1 MADDHVGTILDQWRR
16 VRPDLDP
23 EPMGVVGRL
32 SRIARDL
39 EGKLNQNFARFDL
52 DGVAF
57 DLLAALRR
65 QGEPYSLSPKVLQF
79 EMMISSG
86 NTTYRLD
93 QLEKRGLI
101 ARLADPH
108 DRRGVRVQLT
118 PQGLAL
124 VDEVVVSH
132 LQLEAAYLGGSA
144 RRKSGRW
151 RGFWPSSHNSG
162 GYKTLL
168 IKLQVW

>member
-1 MADDHVGTILDQWRR
+1 MADDHVSSILEQWRR
-16 VRPDLDP
+16 VRPDLDVG
-23 EPMGVVGRL
+23 PMGVVGRL
-32 SRIARDL
+32 SRLARDI
-39 EGKLNQNFARFDL
+39 EHKLNRNFARFDL

-57 DLLAALRR
+57 DLMAALRR
-65 QGEPYSLSPKVLQF
+65 QGAPYSLSPKALQF

-101 ARLADPH
+101 ARLADPN

-118 PQGLAL
+118 PEGLAL

-132 LQLEAAYLGGSA
+132 LQLEATYLDGLSETQQRTLEEIMTQLA
-144 RRKSGRW
+144 QK
-151 RGFWPSSHNSG
+151 RG
-162 GYKTLL
+162 L
-168 IKLQVW
+168 

>member
-1 MADDHVGTILDQWRR
+1 MTDDHVGTILKQWRG

-23 EPMGVVGRL
+23 EPMGIVGRL
-32 SRIARDL
+32 SRISRDL
-39 EGKLNQNFARFDL
+39 EGKLNQNFMRFAL

-65 QGEPYSLSPKVLQF
+65 QGEPYSLSPKALQL

-101 ARLADPH
+101 VRLADPN
-108 DRRGVRVQLT
+108 DRRGVRVHLT
-118 PQGLAL
+118 PEGVAL

-132 LQLEAAYLGGSA
+132 LQLEAAYLDVLSEA
-144 RRKSGRW
+144 QKR
-151 RGFWPSSHNSG
+151 
-162 GYKTLL
+162 TLEGIL
-168 IKLQVW
+168 AQLAHQQGL

>member
-16 VRPDLDP
+16 VRPDLDSG
-23 EPMGVVGRL
+23 PMGVVGRL

-39 EGKLNQNFARFDL
+39 ESKLNQNFMRFDL

-65 QGEPYSLSPKVLQF
+65 QGEPYSLSPKALQF

-86 NTTYRLD
+86 NTTYRL
-93 QLEKRGLI
+93 EKRGLI
-101 ARLADPH
+101 ARLADPN

-118 PQGLAL
+118 PEGLAL
-124 VDEVVVSH
+124 VDEVIVSH
-132 LQLEAAYLGGSA
+132 LQLEAAYLEVLSEAQKRTLEGILA
-144 RRKSGRW
+144 QLAQQ
-151 RGFWPSSHNSG
+151 RG
-162 GYKTLL
+162 L
-168 IKLQVW
+168 